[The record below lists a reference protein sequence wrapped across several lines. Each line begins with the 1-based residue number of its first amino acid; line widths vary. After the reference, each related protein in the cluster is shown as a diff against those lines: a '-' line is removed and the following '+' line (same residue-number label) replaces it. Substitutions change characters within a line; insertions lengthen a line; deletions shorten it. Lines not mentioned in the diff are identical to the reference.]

1 MILNWF
7 QDDRISVLYKIR
19 LFYWKG
25 LFLMLKQ
32 SKYWGI
38 YKFIFQTLLYFVILL
53 VLLYFF
59 GFAGHGQG
67 GFIYNEF

>member
-1 MILNWF
+1 
-7 QDDRISVLYKIR
+7 
-19 LFYWKG
+19 
-25 LFLMLKQ
+25 MLKQ